1 MDVEYSDHQ
10 KNIVSLDNARFWLV
24 KIILDSKSDLKEV
37 SEVTSGVQC
46 IGHYK
51 WPQRGPWGHQ
61 WCSIC
66 IGHYKWPQRSHRGRE
81 CTLQL
86 TSKRLGHELC
96 PIYIGHYKWPQLGHW
111 GHEWYP
117 ISIGP
122 KWWLNFFRFWTF
134 GQKTTFGTV
143 WESRSLQWKLDIPEF
158 AMGNR
163 TRPSFF
169 SNSLFILAWKFR
181 FLRFLKNLGAKI
193 QMMFLMIDLLKFP
206 KNFTFDSMVPM
217 HLHLE
222 KKTGL
227 AATAR
232 AKRRKRKVICSLI
245 DGVISGSVSAAHIV
259 TWLLL
264 KYCITCYIS

>member
-1 MDVEYSDHQ
+1 MTSKRTLRSRV
-10 KNIVSLDNARFWLV
+10 VSNMYWTLQ
-24 KIILDSKSDLKEV
+24 
-37 SEVTSGVQC
+37 VTSKRSLRSQVVIHWTTQVTSTKRD
-46 IGHYK
+46 H
-51 WPQRGPWGHQ
+51 WGHE

-111 GHEWYP
+111 GHEWCP

-169 SNSLFILAWKFR
+169 SNSLFILAWKFK
-181 FLRFLKNLGAKI
+181 FLLVLIRNL
-193 QMMFLMIDLLKFP
+193 
-206 KNFTFDSMVPM
+206 
-217 HLHLE
+217 
-222 KKTGL
+222 
-227 AATAR
+227 
-232 AKRRKRKVICSLI
+232 
-245 DGVISGSVSAAHIV
+245 
-259 TWLLL
+259 
-264 KYCITCYIS
+264 